1 MISVRPA
8 SYVFLI
14 AVKLTSL
21 DFLLGG
27 HLFAVWQHGLTCL
40 ISFN

>member
-27 HLFAVWQHGLTCL
+27 HQFAVWHHGLTCL